1 MLDKMGVDQGFDQ
14 KINQLN
20 YNLIKNHFVYEMN
33 EWMNGV
39 GGCDVPQNI
48 KNHVMAHSSSFFHP
62 KNSGHT

>member
-33 EWMNGV
+33 E
-39 GGCDVPQNI
+39 
-48 KNHVMAHSSSFFHP
+48 
-62 KNSGHT
+62 